1 MPHPIALGPDLSPEK
16 IFHADSP
23 ASSSTEQISASISPA
38 PSTGVPAAASTLPP
52 TPPVLRN
59 GTIIKGHRRS
69 LSRLQPATGYKMK
82 EKSQPTEGKWVFIV
96 NGAKLKQWEQVAP
109 KLLKQ
114 LSLVEVRDQLE
125 MALISTRTDFYLK
138 ICAVCRLRVNRA
150 HPFYFQNKI

>member
-1 MPHPIALGPDLSPEK
+1 MAVMPHPIALGADLSPEK

-52 TPPVLRN
+52 TPPPLRN

-69 LSRLQPATGYKMK
+69 LSRLQTASGYKLK

-96 NGAKLKQWEQVAP
+96 NGSKLKQWEQVAP
-109 KLLKQ
+109 RLLKQ
-114 LSLVEVRDQLE
+114 LSLVEV
-125 MALISTRTDFYLK
+125 S
-138 ICAVCRLRVNRA
+138 N
-150 HPFYFQNKI
+150 